1 MKTVVWYALAFAA
14 LGLTAG
20 AYLRPD
26 MIVAA
31 WGVLSLCFS

>member
-1 MKTVVWYALAFAA
+1 MKSLGWHALALVA

-26 MIVAA
+26 MVLAA